1 MCNIAPSGPPL
12 LVMSQKTSTTL
23 ILWWDPPS
31 NESRN
36 GIIRQYVIRVI
47 EADTSTTTTS
57 TSNTTQLTLNDL
69 HPYYTYKCSVAAE
82 TVGVGPYTAVLKVQ
96 LDEDSKSMQ

>member
-12 LVMSQKTSTTL
+12 LVMSQKTSTKL
-23 ILWWDPPS
+23 ILSWDPPS
-31 NESRN
+31 NESQN
-36 GIIRQYVIRVI
+36 GIIRQYVIRII
-47 EADTSTTTTS
+47 EADTSTTTTY

-69 HPYYTYKCSVAAE
+69 HPHYTYKCSVAAE
-82 TVGVGPYTAVLKVQ
+82 TVGVGPYTADLTVQ